1 MPIHEFITNL
11 LPTSWYSDA
20 NLENPGQ
27 QHSAI
32 EELHLADNA
41 ITATGRFISVVGSWE
56 VFGPMKIFG
65 NFCVLVDFACRDLLF
80 LKTATESWFK
90 LTCYVCT

>member
-1 MPIHEFITNL
+1 MLMFKLITNL
-11 LPTSWYSDA
+11 LPTSRYLNA

-41 ITATGRFISVVGSWE
+41 ITATGRGGQLTYEDLWE
-56 VFGPMKIFG
+56 FLCFG
-65 NFCVLVDFACRDLLF
+65 
-80 LKTATESWFK
+80 
-90 LTCYVCT
+90 